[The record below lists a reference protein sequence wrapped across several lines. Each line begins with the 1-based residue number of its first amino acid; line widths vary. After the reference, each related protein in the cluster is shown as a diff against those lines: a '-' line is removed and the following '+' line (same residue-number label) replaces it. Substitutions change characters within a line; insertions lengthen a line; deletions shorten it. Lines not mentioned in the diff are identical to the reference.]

1 MADMNGGPI
10 LVTGGSGFL
19 ASHCILAL
27 LAAGHQV
34 RATLRSP
41 QREAGLRAGLAAA
54 GFDPDGRLEIVAAD
68 LMADDGWSR
77 AVSGCRHVLHVASP
91 LSAAAPRHED
101 ELIRPAREGT
111 LRVLRAAHAAGV
123 ERVVLTSSF
132 AAIGYGKRLTRPYA
146 ETDWTDA
153 SAPDLAAYP
162 KSKTLAERAAWK
174 FVDGEGRGLEL
185 TVVNPVGIFG
195 PLLGPDM
202 SASILLIRSMLEGKL
217 PALPRLIFGVVDVR
231 DVAELHLRAMT
242 DPAAA
247 GERFIATAGDF
258 LTMQQIAQAL
268 KDRLGPAADKVS
280 TRVLP
285 DWLVRLAARFSATA
299 RQAATPELGR
309 TKNASS
315 AKARA
320 MLGWEP
326 RPAAEALAATGES
339 LIRFGLVGA
348 GR

>member
-1 MADMNGGPI
+1 MNGEPV

-19 ASHCILAL
+19 AGHCILAL
-27 LAAGHQV
+27 LAAGHEV
-34 RATLRSP
+34 RTTLRSP
-41 QREAGLRAGLAAA
+41 HREAGLRGALAAA
-54 GFDPDGRLEIVAAD
+54 GVDAGERLSVVPAD
-68 LMADDGWSR
+68 LTQDAGWTE
-77 AVSGCRHVLHVASP
+77 AVAGCRHVLHVASP
-91 LSAAAPRHED
+91 LSSAAPKHED

-146 ETDWTDA
+146 ESDWTDA
-153 SAPDLAAYP
+153 SVSGLAAYP
-162 KSKTLAERAAWK
+162 KSKTLAEQAAWE
-174 FVDGEGRGLEL
+174 FVDGQGRGLEL
-185 TVVNPVGIFG
+185 AVVNPVGIFG
-195 PLLGPDM
+195 PLLGPDL

-217 PALPRLIFGVVDVR
+217 PALPRLMFGVVDVR
-231 DVAELHLRAMT
+231 DVADLHLRAMT

-258 LTMQQIAQAL
+258 LSMQQIAQAL
-268 KDRLGPAADKVS
+268 KDRLGPAPDKVS

-285 DWLVRLAARFSATA
+285 DWLVRLAGRFSAAA

-309 TKNASS
+309 TKTASS

-326 RPAAEALAATGES
+326 RLAAEALAATGES
-339 LIRFGLVGA
+339 LVRLGLVG
-348 GR
+348 R

>member
-1 MADMNGGPI
+1 MNGEPV

-19 ASHCILAL
+19 AGHCILAL

-34 RATLRSP
+34 RTTLRSP
-41 QREAGLRAGLAAA
+41 NREAGLRGALAAA
-54 GFDPDGRLEIVAAD
+54 GVDAGERLTVVTAD
-68 LMADDGWSR
+68 LTVDAGWAD
-77 AVSGCRHVLHVASP
+77 AVAGCRHVLHVASP
-91 LSAAAPRHED
+91 LSSAAPKHED

-146 ETDWTDA
+146 ESDWTDA
-153 SAPDLAAYP
+153 SAPGLAAYP
-162 KSKTLAERAAWK
+162 KSKTLAERAAWE
-174 FVDGEGRGLEL
+174 FVDGQGRGLEL
-185 TVVNPVGIFG
+185 AVVNPVGIFG
-195 PLLGPDM
+195 PLLGPDL
-202 SASILLIRSMLEGKL
+202 SASILLVRSMLEGKL
-217 PALPRLIFGVVDVR
+217 PALPRLTFGVVDVR
-231 DVAELHLRAMT
+231 DVADLHLRAMT
-242 DPAAA
+242 DSAAA

-258 LTMQQIAQAL
+258 LSMQQIAQAL

-309 TKNASS
+309 TKTASS

-326 RPAAEALAATGES
+326 RPAEEALAATGES
-339 LIRFGLVGA
+339 LVRLGLL

>member
-1 MADMNGGPI
+1 MKTGSV

-19 ASHCILAL
+19 AGHCILAL
-27 LAAGHQV
+27 LAAGHRV
-34 RATLRSP
+34 RTTLRSP
-41 QREAGLRAGLAAA
+41 QREAGLRAALASA
-54 GFDPDGRLEIVAAD
+54 GIDPGARLDIVTAD
-68 LMADDGWSR
+68 LTADAGWAE
-77 AVSGCRHVLHVASP
+77 AVAGCRHVLHVASP
-91 LSAAAPRHED
+91 LSAAAPKHED

-132 AAIGYGKRLTRPYA
+132 AAIGYGKPLSRPYA
-146 ETDWTDA
+146 ESDWTDP
-153 SAPDLAAYP
+153 SAPGLAAYP
-162 KSKTLAERAAWK
+162 KSKTLAERAAWE
-174 FVDGEGRGLEL
+174 FVDGEGTSLEL
-185 TVVNPVGIFG
+185 VVINPVGIFG

-202 SASILLIRSMLEGKL
+202 SASILLVKSMLEGRL
-217 PALPRLIFGVVDVR
+217 AALPRLMFGVVDVR
-231 DVAELHLRAMT
+231 DVADLHLRAMT

-258 LTMQQIAQAL
+258 LTMQEIAQAL
-268 KDRLGPAADKVS
+268 RDRLGPAADKVS

-285 DWLVRLAARFSATA
+285 DWLVRLVARFSAAA

-309 TKNASS
+309 RKNASS

-339 LIRFGLVGA
+339 LIRLGIVP

>member
-1 MADMNGGPI
+1 MNAAPV

-19 ASHCILAL
+19 AGHCILAL
-27 LAAGHQV
+27 LAAGHNV
-34 RATLRSP
+34 RTTLRSP
-41 QREAGLRAGLAAA
+41 QREAGLRAALAAA
-54 GFDPDGRLEIVAAD
+54 GIDPGARLEVMMAD
-68 LMADDGWSR
+68 LMEDDGW
-77 AVSGCRHVLHVASP
+77 AGAMAGCRHVLHVASP
-91 LSAAAPRHED
+91 LPAAVPKHED

-132 AAIGYGKRLTRPYA
+132 AAIGYGKVLTRPYS
-146 ETDWTDA
+146 ESDWTDP
-153 SAPDLAAYP
+153 SLPGLAAYP
-162 KSKTLAERAAWK
+162 KSKTLAERAAWE
-174 FVDGEGRGLEL
+174 FVDGEGAGLEL
-185 TVVNPVGIFG
+185 AVVNPVGIFG
-195 PLLGPDM
+195 PLLGPDL
-202 SASILLIRSMLEGKL
+202 SASTLLVRSMLEGRL
-217 PALPRLIFGVVDVR
+217 PALPRLMFGVVDVR
-231 DVAELHLRAMT
+231 DVADLHLRAMT

-247 GERFIATAGDF
+247 GERFLAAAGDF
-258 LTMQQIAQAL
+258 LTMQEIAWAL
-268 KDRLGPAADKVS
+268 RDRLGPAASKVS

-285 DWLVRLAARFSATA
+285 DWLVRFVARFSAAA

-339 LIRFGLVGA
+339 LIRLGLVG
-348 GR
+348 GRR